1 MIKAD
6 HKKWARIIFDIYI
19 DRLLKKNFSNFFLA
33 NNFPLIDE
41 KFSLILTP
49 NHISWWDGFFIDYIV
64 KKLSKRK
71 FHIMM
76 LEEQL
81 KRYWFFQKL
90 GAYSIDPENKSSL
103 ITTVKY
109 TNEIL
114 KNKNNLAVI
123 YPQGTIE
130 PFEKRPLTIKEGLQ
144 LFVSDFSED
153 LIVVPVAFKI
163 QYYEDK
169 NPAVITRFGNSLKA
183 KIIKSDFDLFI
194 NEFYKNLNELSSS
207 AFNKKFI
214 YDLFKNK

>member
-33 NNFPLIDE
+33 NNFQQIE
-41 KFSLILTP
+41 ENYSLILTP

-64 KKLSKRK
+64 KKLSNRK

-81 KRYWFFQKL
+81 ERYWFFQKL
-90 GAYSIDPENKSSL
+90 GAYSIDPENKSGL
-103 ITTVKY
+103 ISTVKY

-114 KNKNNLAVI
+114 KDKNNLAVI

-130 PFEKRPLTIKEGLQ
+130 TFEKRPLKIKEGLK
-144 LFVSDFSED
+144 LFMSNFSEN

-163 QYYEDK
+163 QYYDDK
-169 NPAVITRFGNSLKA
+169 DPAIITRFGKSLNA
-183 KIIKSDFDLFI
+183 KMIKSDFDLYI
-194 NEFYKNLNELSSS
+194 NEFHKNLDELSSA
-207 AFNKKFI
+207 AFNKIFTS
-214 YDLFKNK
+214 DLFIRK